1 MLLMR
6 QTLFTILLLV
16 ILVLL
21 PIDWF
26 APTGL
31 LLREAGAKP
40 LNLFLLICMLA
51 LCVGGKPVFFARVYP
66 SISLQTYLAGIVFC
80 GTVAFL
86 INIAFMPS
94 VPLSDRSQVFQYI
107 SQTVMLLLF
116 MAGLQTLIYFFGDTA
131 MRQRVMGLLP
141 LAASLHLLFYALEGL
156 QIFSQGAPGMLA
168 LFRNEQGLIDR
179 PSGLMSEPSYYG
191 TFAAMYAIPLVI
203 FGGQHKILKRILA
216 IALLATALLIH
227 AKTLFVVLGA
237 QLLYLATARKSPT
250 MRAMFGTILVAVVLA
265 VIYMIMNGA
274 TPNLDEN
281 LSSIMRL
288 GSNVLALNVATEGY
302 GLIGVGTGQFHFMYR
317 PEFAPD
323 YLFLSQEAVD
333 QIYEVS
339 GRRASTFN
347 WPLRLLVESGLPGL
361 FLASLMLLRV
371 FWSLRRTT
379 DRITQT
385 GLCFVAGSLGFLMT
399 QDTYALPS
407 LAFGLALAMTGAAT
421 TGAQI
426 PPRPTSL

>member
-1 MLLMR
+1 MLLTR
-6 QTLFTILLLV
+6 RTLLTSLLLV

-40 LNLFLLICMLA
+40 LNLFLLICMLT
-51 LCVGGKPVFFARVYP
+51 LCVRGKPVLFARVYP

-86 INIAFMPS
+86 ISIAFTPS
-94 VPLSDRSQVFQYI
+94 EPLSDRSQIFQYA

-116 MAGLQTLIYFFGDTA
+116 MVGLQTLIYFFGDTA
-131 MRQRVMGLLP
+131 LRQRVMDLLP
-141 LAASLHLLFYALEGL
+141 LAASLHLLFFVLEGL
-156 QIFSQGAPGMLA
+156 QIFSQDAPGMLA
-168 LFRNEQGLIDR
+168 LFRNSQGLIDR

-191 TFAAMYAIPLVI
+191 TFAAIYAIPMLL
-203 FGGQHKILKRILA
+203 FGGQHKMPKRILA
-216 IALLATALLIH
+216 IALLTTALLIH
-227 AKTLFVVLGA
+227 AKTMFIVLGA

-250 MRAMFGTILVAVVLA
+250 MRTMFGAMIVAVILA
-265 VIYMIMNGA
+265 VIYLMTNGA

-288 GSNVLALNVATEGY
+288 GSNMLALNVATEGY

-323 YLFLSQEAVD
+323 YLFLSQEALD
-333 QIYEVS
+333 QMHEVS
-339 GRRASTFN
+339 GSRASTFN
-347 WPLRLLVESGLPGL
+347 LPLRLLVESGLPGL
-361 FLASLMLLRV
+361 LLASLMLLRV

-379 DRITQT
+379 DPLTQT
-385 GLCFVAGSLGFLMT
+385 GLFFVAGSLGFLMT
-399 QDTYALPS
+399 QDTYSLPS
-407 LAFGLALAMTGAAT
+407 LAFGLALAMTGAAPSGT
-421 TGAQI
+421 QI